1 MRKADVT
8 LRLDDIQPL
17 ADFQRDPDASIAQLK
32 RTGRATVLTV
42 DGHAEVVIQD
52 ARAYQ
57 RLVDRAARA
66 DRLLDLR
73 RSIAEC
79 RAGRVRDVDSVLDEL
94 ETRHLGA
101 RQTSRSRKT
110 G

>member
-1 MRKADVT
+1 MRTTEVT

-17 ADFQRDPDASIAQLK
+17 ADFQRDPEASIARLE

-42 DGHAEVVIQD
+42 DGHPAVVVQD

-57 RLVDRAARA
+57 RLVDRAAEA
-66 DRLLDLR
+66 DRLMALR

-79 RAGRVRDVDSVLDEL
+79 RAGRVRDVDTVLDEL